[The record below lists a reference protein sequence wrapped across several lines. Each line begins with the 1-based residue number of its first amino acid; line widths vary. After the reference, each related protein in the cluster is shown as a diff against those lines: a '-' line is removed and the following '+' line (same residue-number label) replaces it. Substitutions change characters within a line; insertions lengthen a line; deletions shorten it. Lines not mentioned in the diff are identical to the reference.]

1 MDRISSKGKEKASE
15 HDDLNPVITY
25 RHLLTN
31 KMGVLDPL
39 RVVALCDLDAFY
51 AAAEQVRLNI
61 DPELP
66 LAVQQWQGL
75 IAVNYPARKF
85 GITRME
91 TVTEAKKKCPELILV
106 HVATFKEGES
116 EPGYWE
122 NPDVNTHKVSLDHYR
137 RESMKILN
145 LHRECMDPSVE
156 VEKAS
161 IDEAFFDFTVPVKKA
176 ILDRFPHLG
185 SPPPDSPLGLDTPLP
200 PPPDISWEGL
210 GNLVP
215 INPKN
220 PDEKEEPPAPD
231 ASTSAQ
237 PADPEETDD
246 NHVITWQDV
255 ALSIGAEFMMKSRME
270 VKNRLGYTTSAG
282 IARNKMLA
290 KARMPQPRL
299 LSMADNSR
307 SSLHPLKSA
316 TSSLF
321 CGTLPFLGSFAIC
334 PFRRFLGGK
343 LGEALADEFG
353 AKTVGDVLTVSL
365 EDMQRKFGEESIW
378 VYNILRG
385 IDHTEVKEK
394 VATKSMLASKNVR
407 PNITKPVEVTH
418 WLRVLASEL
427 CVRLIE
433 ARERTPAIWPKTLVL
448 GFRQAFG
455 ATKSKQT
462 PFPFAKLITPE
473 LVLKPAEK
481 LFKELSGNA
490 AYKISNISL
499 GFHGLEMME
508 AGQQGIEGFFAGS
521 SKASAAR
528 AVSTAPEEA
537 QDMALGKRKREEG
550 AAEMIVSD
558 EGEQDNGRDRVASRP
573 PPEPLPTAGSSSSS
587 TSLES
592 LSSFHC
598 DRCRKV
604 ISLSKRAIA
613 LRSEDK
619 AQALS
624 KLQAEHADFHVA
636 QDLARE
642 VIDISSDD
650 EDQRK
655 KPKQKAIGKPKSK
668 PENKKGTAGKV
679 KKPPEGIAKFFTNAA
694 KR

>member
-1 MDRISSKGKEKASE
+1 MDRITAKGKEKATE
-15 HDDLNPVITY
+15 HDDLNAVITY

-91 TVTEAKKKCPELILV
+91 TVTEAKKKCPELVL
-106 HVATFKEGES
+106 EGES

-122 NPDVNTHKVSLDHYR
+122 DPNVNTHKVSLDHYR

-145 LHRECMDPSVE
+145 LHRECMDPGVE

-161 IDEAFFDFTVPVKKA
+161 IDEAFFDFTVPVKQK
-176 ILDRFPHLG
+176 ILERYPHLS
-185 SPPPDSPLGLDTPLP
+185 SPPPDAPLGLDTPLP
-200 PPPDISWEGL
+200 PPSEVSWEGI

-220 PDEKEEPPAPD
+220 PDDPNDPPLPE

-237 PADPEETDD
+237 PSGQEETDET
-246 NHVITWQDV
+246 HVTTWQDI
-255 ALSIGAEFMMKSRME
+255 ALAIGAELMMKSRME
-270 VKNRLGYTTSAG
+270 VKQRLGYTTSALVASFKKRDQQS
-282 IARNKMLA
+282 ILRNAAIPGFL
-290 KARMPQPRL
+290 RYMPFQ
-299 LSMADNSR
+299 
-307 SSLHPLKSA
+307 K
-316 TSSLF
+316 
-321 CGTLPFLGSFAIC
+321 I
-334 PFRRFLGGK
+334 RFLGGK
-343 LGEALADEFG
+343 LGDALADEFG

-365 EDMQRKFGEESIW
+365 DDMQRKFGEESIW

-407 PNITKPVEVTH
+407 PNITKPTEVTH

-427 CVRLIE
+427 SVRLIE

-448 GFRQAFG
+448 GFRQAFNS
-455 ATKSKQT
+455 TKSKQA

-473 LVLKPAEK
+473 VILKPAEK

-490 AYKISNISL
+490 PYKINNISL
-499 GFHGLEMME
+499 SFHGLEMLE
-508 AGQQGIEGFFAGS
+508 AGQKGIEGFFGS
-521 SKASAAR
+521 SSSKPLP
-528 AVSTAPEEA
+528 T
-537 QDMALGKRKREEG
+537 MGKRKQSNEDT
-550 AAEMIVSD
+550 VLSD
-558 EGEQDNGRDRVASRP
+558 EEEPENSGETAPSRP
-573 PPEPLPTAGSSSSS
+573 PPQPLPVAGSSSSS
-587 TSLES
+587 SATNSVS
-592 LSSFHC
+592 AFHC
-598 DRCRKV
+598 DRCKRT
-604 ISLSKRAIA
+604 ISLPKRYIGLPSDEKVEA
-613 LRSEDK
+613 LH
-619 AQALS
+619 
-624 KLQAEHADFHVA
+624 KLEEEHADFHVA

-642 VIDISSDD
+642 VIDISS
-650 EDQRK
+650 EEEHKRK
-655 KPKQKAIGKPKSK
+655 KPKLGGNTKSV
-668 PENKKGTAGKV
+668 PPNKKRALAKT
-679 KKPPEGIAKFFTNAA
+679 KKPPEEIAKYFSSSS

>member
-1 MDRISSKGKEKASE
+1 MDRISAKGKEKANE
-15 HDDLNPVITY
+15 HDDLNPIITY

-91 TVTEAKKKCPELILV
+91 TVTEAKKKCPELVLV

-122 NPDVNTHKVSLDHYR
+122 NPNVNTHKVSLDHYR

-145 LHRECMDPSVE
+145 LHRECMDPDIE

-161 IDEAFFDFTVPVKKA
+161 IDEAFFDFTVPVKRA
-176 ILDRFPHLG
+176 ILDRFPHLAA
-185 SPPPDSPLGLDTPLP
+185 PPPDAPLGLDTPLP

-220 PDEKEEPPAPD
+220 PDEIVEPPPN
-231 ASTSAQ
+231 ASTSAGS
-237 PADPEETDD
+237 ADPEENDD
-246 NHVITWQDV
+246 NHVTTWHDI

-270 VKNRLGYTTSAG
+270 VKHRLGYTTSAG

-290 KARMPQPRL
+290 KLIASFKKRDQQSILRNAAIPGFLRYMPFQ
-299 LSMADNSR
+299 
-307 SSLHPLKSA
+307 K
-316 TSSLF
+316 
-321 CGTLPFLGSFAIC
+321 I
-334 PFRRFLGGK
+334 RFLGGK

-353 AKTVGDVLTVSL
+353 AKTVGDVLLLGVD
-365 EDMQRKFGEESIW
+365 DMQRKFGEESIW
-378 VYNILRG
+378 VYNILR
-385 IDHTEVKEK
+385 EK
-394 VATKSMLASKNVR
+394 IATKSMLASKNVR
-407 PNITKPVEVTH
+407 PDLTKFAEVTH
-418 WLRVLASEL
+418 WLRVLSSEL

-433 ARERTPAIWPKTLVL
+433 ARERTPGIWPKTLIL
-448 GFRQAFG
+448 AFRQAFG
-455 ATKSKQT
+455 THKSKQVT
-462 PFPFAKLITPE
+462 FPFAKLITPE
-473 LVLKPAEK
+473 LILKPAEK
-481 LFKELSGNA
+481 LFKELSGSA
-490 AYKISNISL
+490 PYKIGNISL
-499 GFHGLEMME
+499 GFHGLGMLE
-508 AGQQGIEGFFAGS
+508 AGQQGIEGFFAGPSKS
-521 SKASAAR
+521 SAVRAA
-528 AVSTAPEEA
+528 STAPEEVE
-537 QDMALGKRKREEG
+537 DVALGKRKRKED
-550 AAEMIVSD
+550 AVEMAVSD
-558 EGEQDNGRDRVASRP
+558 EGEQDDGKERAGSRP
-573 PPEPLPTAGSSSSS
+573 PSKPLTAAGSSSSS

-592 LSSFHC
+592 DLSFHC

-604 ISLSKRAIA
+604 ISLSKRA
-613 LRSEDK
+613 LVLTSEDK
-619 AQALS
+619 TQALS

-655 KPKQKAIGKPKSK
+655 KPKQKAIGKTKSK
-668 PENKKGTAGKV
+668 PENKKSAATKV
-679 KKPPEGIAKFFTNAA
+679 KKPPEGIAKFFTNAT

>member
-1 MDRISSKGKEKASE
+1 MDRISAKGKEKANDY
-15 HDDLNPVITY
+15 DDLNPVITY

-91 TVTEAKKKCPELILV
+91 NVTEAKKKCPELILV

-137 RESMKILN
+137 RESTKILN
-145 LHRECMDPSVE
+145 LHRECMDPTVE

-161 IDEAFFDFTVPVKKA
+161 VDEAFFDFTMPVKKA
-176 ILDRFPHLG
+176 ILDRFPHLA
-185 SPPPDSPLGLDTPLP
+185 SPPPDAPLGLDTPLP
-200 PPPDISWEGL
+200 PPPDISWEGR

-220 PDEKEEPPAPD
+220 PDEKEEPPLPT
-231 ASTSAQ
+231 ASTSTQ

-246 NHVITWQDV
+246 NHVTTWQDV

-270 VKNRLGYTTSAG
+270 VKNRLGYTTSAL
-282 IARNKMLA
+282 IASYKKRDQQSILRNAAIPGFL
-290 KARMPQPRL
+290 RYMPFQKVTF
-299 LSMADNSR
+299 S
-307 SSLHPLKSA
+307 
-316 TSSLF
+316 
-321 CGTLPFLGSFAIC
+321 
-334 PFRRFLGGK
+334 
-343 LGEALADEFG
+343 ALAIH
-353 AKTVGDVLTVSL
+353 
-365 EDMQRKFGEESIW
+365 DMQRKFGEESIW

-385 IDHTEVKEK
+385 IDHNEVKEK

-418 WLRVLASEL
+418 WLRVLSSEL

-433 ARERTPAIWPKTLVL
+433 ARERTPALWPKTLVL

-455 ATKSKQT
+455 STKSKQS

-481 LFKELSGNA
+481 LFKELSGSA
-490 AYKISNISL
+490 PYKISNISL
-499 GFHGLEMME
+499 
-508 AGQQGIEGFFAGS
+508 
-521 SKASAAR
+521 
-528 AVSTAPEEA
+528 
-537 QDMALGKRKREEG
+537 
-550 AAEMIVSD
+550 
-558 EGEQDNGRDRVASRP
+558 
-573 PPEPLPTAGSSSSS
+573 
-587 TSLES
+587 
-592 LSSFHC
+592 
-598 DRCRKV
+598 
-604 ISLSKRAIA
+604 
-613 LRSEDK
+613 EDK
-619 AQALS
+619 AEALS

-655 KPKQKAIGKPKSK
+655 KPERKKLEQKATGKTKSK
-668 PENKKGTAGKV
+668 PDNKKSASTKV
-679 KKPPEGIAKFFTNAA
+679 KKPPEGIAKFFTNAT

>member
-1 MDRISSKGKEKASE
+1 MDRISSKGKEKANE
-15 HDDLNPVITY
+15 YDDLNPVITY

-61 DPELP
+61 DP
-66 LAVQQWQGL
+66 VQQWQGL

-85 GITRME
+85 GISRME

-145 LHRECMDPSVE
+145 LHRECMDPTVE

-176 ILDRFPHLG
+176 ILDRFPDLA
-185 SPPPDSPLGLDTPLP
+185 SPPSDAPLGLDTPLP
-200 PPPDISWEGL
+200 PPPDISWEGV

-220 PDEKEEPPAPD
+220 PDEKEEPPLPT

-237 PADPEETDD
+237 PADSEETDE
-246 NHVITWQDV
+246 NHVTTWQDV

-270 VKNRLGYTTSAG
+270 VKHRLGYTTSAG

-290 KARMPQPRL
+290 KASLIASYKKRDQQSILRNAAIPGFLRYMPFQ
-299 LSMADNSR
+299 
-307 SSLHPLKSA
+307 K
-316 TSSLF
+316 
-321 CGTLPFLGSFAIC
+321 I
-334 PFRRFLGGK
+334 RFLGGK

-353 AKTVGDVLTVSL
+353 AKTVGDVLSVSL
-365 EDMQRKFGEESIW
+365 DDMQRKFGEESIW

-385 IDHTEVKEK
+385 IDHNEVKEK

-418 WLRVLASEL
+418 WLRVLSSEL

-433 ARERTPAIWPKTLVL
+433 ARERTPALWPKTLVL
-448 GFRQAFG
+448 GFRQAFNS
-455 ATKSKQT
+455 TKSKQA

-481 LFKELSGNA
+481 LFKELSGSA
-490 AYKISNISL
+490 PYKISNISL

-508 AGQQGIEGFFAGS
+508 AGQQGIEGFFAGP
-521 SKASAAR
+521 SKASAAW
-528 AVSTAPEEA
+528 AVSAAPEETR
-537 QDMALGKRKREEG
+537 DLALGKRKRTED
-550 AAEMIVSD
+550 AAEIIV
-558 EGEQDNGRDRVASRP
+558 GEQDAGKERAASRP
-573 PPEPLPTAGSSSSS
+573 PAKPLPAAGSSSSS
-587 TSLES
+587 TSFES
-592 LSSFHC
+592 DSSFHC
-598 DRCRKV
+598 DRCRRV
-604 ISLSKRAIA
+604 ISLSRRAIA
-613 LRSEDK
+613 LTSEDK
-619 AQALS
+619 AEALS

-650 EDQRK
+650 EHQRK
-655 KPKQKAIGKPKSK
+655 EPKQMATGKTKSK
-668 PENKKGTAGKV
+668 PNNKKSASTKV
-679 KKPPEGIAKFFTNAA
+679 KKPPEGIAKFFTNVT